1 MAQTLSVNSDNDL
14 FLDKSGNISISF
26 DLQAVLQDCAQ
37 VAKLQLGEAV
47 LNTNL
52 GVPYFQTVWNGVPN
66 IQQFNASL
74 RAAFLGVTG
83 VVEVVSL
90 ITSQTDNVLSYT
102 AVIRTIYGS
111 GGISG

>member
-1 MAQTLSVNSDNDL
+1 
-14 FLDKSGNISISF
+14 
-26 DLQAVLQDCAQ
+26 LQDCAQ

-66 IQQFNASL
+66 IQQFTSSL
-74 RAAFLGVTG
+74 RSAFLSVTG